1 MWSES
6 VPLWF
11 AIRVDIL
18 SLMTM
23 TVISVICVLAR
34 FRVDPIM
41 LSLLL
46 TYVLSL

>member
-1 MWSES
+1 MWSEA

-18 SLMTM
+18 SIITM
-23 TVISVICVLAR
+23 TIISVICVLAR

-46 TYVLSL
+46 TYTLTL